1 MNSNTNTNKN
11 KPLFFKLALAATC
24 LAFVVILLGAYTR
37 LADAGLGCPDWPG
50 CYGHIGV
57 PKHVDDVAA
66 ANQAYPERPVEAAKA
81 WKEMIHRYFASTLG
95 LLIFALGIIAIKKR
109 NEPQQD
115 FKLPL
120 FLMVLV
126 VFQGMLGMWTVTIKL
141 HPTIV
146 MSHLMGGMTT
156 LSILWWL
163 TLRSGQLFK
172 FSHVDSVYLQKLK
185 TPALIGLVIVV
196 LQVMLGGWTSSNY
209 AALHCVDFPTCNGKE
224 FFPAMNFV
232 EGFDLLHEFG
242 KNYEFGLMS
251 NEARVAIHTTHRI
264 GAVVTAS
271 FVIWLGLKLLL
282 TPAYRPLR
290 NAGKALLAVVILQFI
305 LGVSNVLLSLPL
317 LVAVAHNGGGAL
329 LILTLVTL
337 NYLVR
342 NQALRENAN
351 KLKSKK

>member
-1 MNSNTNTNKN
+1 MNKT
-11 KPLFFKLALAATC
+11 LFFKMAFAATC
-24 LAFVVILLGAYTR
+24 LAYVVILLGAYTR

-50 CYGHIGV
+50 CYGHVGV

-95 LLIFALGIIAIKKR
+95 LMIFAIGIIAIKKR
-109 NEPQQD
+109 KESNHA

-120 FLMVLV
+120 FLMALV

-141 HPTIV
+141 NPTIV

-163 TLRSGQLFK
+163 TLRSGRLFK
-172 FSHVDSVYLQKLK
+172 TEQIKNLNMSALK
-185 TPALIGLVIVV
+185 TPALIGLVVVV

-209 AALHCVDFPTCNGKE
+209 AALHCVEFPTCTGGE
-224 FFPAMNFV
+224 YLPTMNFS
-232 EGFDLLHEFG
+232 EGFTLWHGIEQNFEFG
-242 KNYEFGLMS
+242 IMS
-251 NEARVAIHTTHRI
+251 NEARIAIHTTHRI
-264 GAVVTAS
+264 GAVVTAL

-282 TPAYRPLR
+282 TPAYSPLK
-290 NAGKALLAVVILQFI
+290 NAGIALLAVVTLQFI
-305 LGVSNVLLSLPL
+305 LGVSNVILSLPL

-329 LILTLVTL
+329 LILTMVTL
-337 NYLVR
+337 NHLVR
-342 NQALRENAN
+342 NQE
-351 KLKSKK
+351 

>member
-1 MNSNTNTNKN
+1 MNKS
-11 KPLFFKLALAATC
+11 LFFKMAFAATC
-24 LAFVVILLGAYTR
+24 LAYVVILLGAYTR

-50 CYGHIGV
+50 CYGHVGV

-95 LLIFALGIIAIKKR
+95 LMIFAIGIIAIKKR
-109 NEPQQD
+109 KESNHA

-120 FLMVLV
+120 FLMALV

-141 HPTIV
+141 NPTIV

-163 TLRSGQLFK
+163 TLRSGRLFK
-172 FSHVDSVYLQKLK
+172 TEQIKNLNMSALK
-185 TPALIGLVIVV
+185 TPALIGLVVVV

-209 AALHCVDFPTCNGKE
+209 AALHCVEFPTCTGGE
-224 FFPAMNFV
+224 YLPTMNFS
-232 EGFDLLHEFG
+232 EGFTLWHGTEKNFEFG
-242 KNYEFGLMS
+242 IMS
-251 NEARVAIHTTHRI
+251 NEARIAIHTTHRI
-264 GAVVTAS
+264 GAVVTAL

-282 TPAYRPLR
+282 TSAYKPLK
-290 NAGKALLAVVILQFI
+290 NTGIALLAVVTLQFI
-305 LGVSNVLLSLPL
+305 LGVSNVVLSLPL

-329 LILTLVTL
+329 LILAMVTL
-337 NYLVR
+337 NHLVR
-342 NQALRENAN
+342 NQE
-351 KLKSKK
+351 

>member
-1 MNSNTNTNKN
+1 MN
-11 KPLFFKLALAATC
+11 KPLFFKLAFAATC

-50 CYGHIGV
+50 CYGHVGV
-57 PKHVDDVAA
+57 PKHVDDVAV

-95 LLIFALGIIAIKKR
+95 LFIFALGIIAIKKR
-109 NEPQQD
+109 SEPNQA

-156 LSILWWL
+156 ISLLWWL
-163 TLRSGQLFK
+163 TLRSGRLFK
-172 FSHVDSVYLQKLK
+172 FGHVDSIYLDKLK
-185 TPALIGLVIVV
+185 IPALIGLVIVI

-209 AALHCVDFPTCNGKE
+209 AALHCVEFPTCTGGE
-224 FFPAMNFV
+224 FLPAMNFV
-232 EGFDLLHEFG
+232 EGFDFLHEFG

-251 NEARVAIHTTHRI
+251 NEARIAIHTTHRI
-264 GAVVTAS
+264 GAVITAL
-271 FVIWLGLKLLL
+271 FVVWLGLKLLL
-282 TPAYRPLR
+282 TPAYSPLK
-290 NAGKALLAVVILQFI
+290 NAGIALLAVVTLQFI

-329 LILTLVTL
+329 LILTLVTV
-337 NYLVR
+337 NHLVR
-342 NQALRENAN
+342 NQD
-351 KLKSKK
+351 KVK

>member
-1 MNSNTNTNKN
+1 MNNTLNKN
-11 KPLFFKLALAATC
+11 KSLFFKMAFAATC
-24 LAFVVILLGAYTR
+24 LAYVVILLGAYTR

-50 CYGHIGV
+50 CYGHVGV

-66 ANQAYPERPVEAAKA
+66 ANQAYPDRPVEAAKA

-95 LLIFALGIIAIKKR
+95 LLIFAIGIIAIKKR
-109 NEPQQD
+109 NEINHA

-120 FLMVLV
+120 FLMALV

-141 HPTIV
+141 NPAIV
-146 MSHLMGGMTT
+146 MSHLMGGMAT

-163 TLRSGQLFK
+163 TLRSGKLFT
-172 FSHVDSVYLQKLK
+172 FGHVDSVYLERLK

-209 AALHCVDFPTCNGKE
+209 AALHCVEFPTCIGGE
-224 FFPAMNFV
+224 YLPAMNFS
-232 EGFDLLHEFG
+232 EGFTLWHGIEQNFEYGIL
-242 KNYEFGLMS
+242 S
-251 NEARVAIHTTHRI
+251 NEARIAIHTTHRI
-264 GAVVTAS
+264 GAVITAL
-271 FVIWLGLKLLL
+271 FVLWLGFKLLL
-282 TPAYRPLR
+282 TPAYSPLK
-290 NAGKALLAVVILQFI
+290 NAGVALLAVVTLQFI

-329 LILTLVTL
+329 LILTMVTL

-342 NQALRENAN
+342 SQDSI
-351 KLKSKK
+351 LKN

>member
-1 MNSNTNTNKN
+1 MKKS
-11 KPLFFKLALAATC
+11 LFFKLAFAATC

-57 PKHVDDVAA
+57 PKHVDDVAT
-66 ANQAYPERPVEAAKA
+66 ANQAFPERPVEAAKA

-95 LLIFALGIIAIKKR
+95 LFIFALGIIAIKKR
-109 NEPQQD
+109 NEPNQA

-156 LSILWWL
+156 ISLLWWL
-163 TLRSGQLFK
+163 TLRSGGLFK
-172 FSHVDSVYLQKLK
+172 FGHVDSIYLNKLK

-209 AALHCVDFPTCNGKE
+209 AALHCVEFPTCTGGE
-224 FFPAMNFV
+224 FLPAMNFV
-232 EGFDLLHEFG
+232 EGFDFLHEFG

-251 NEARVAIHTTHRI
+251 NEARIAIHTTHRI
-264 GAVVTAS
+264 GAVITAL
-271 FVIWLGLKLLL
+271 FVVWLGLKILL
-282 TPAYRPLR
+282 TPAYSPLK
-290 NAGKALLAVVILQFI
+290 NAGIALLAVVTLQFI
-305 LGVSNVLLSLPL
+305 LGISNVLLSLPL
-317 LVAVAHNGGGAL
+317 LVAVAHNGGGAI
-329 LILTLVTL
+329 LILTLVTM
-337 NYLVR
+337 NHLVR
-342 NQALRENAN
+342 NQDLRHNAN
-351 KLKSKK
+351 KIKSNK

>member
-1 MNSNTNTNKN
+1 MNKS
-11 KPLFFKLALAATC
+11 LFFKMALAATF
-24 LAFVVILLGAYTR
+24 LAYVVILLGAYTR

-50 CYGHIGV
+50 CYGHVGV

-95 LLIFALGIIAIKKR
+95 LMIFVIGIIAIKKR
-109 NEPQQD
+109 NVSNHA

-156 LSILWWL
+156 ISLLWWL
-163 TLRSGQLFK
+163 SLRSGNLFK
-172 FSHVDSVYLQKLK
+172 TEKFNNIDFSTLK
-185 TPALIGLVIVV
+185 IPALVGLVIVV

-209 AALHCVDFPTCNGKE
+209 AALHCIEFPTCTGGE
-224 FFPAMNFV
+224 YLPAMNFV
-232 EGFDLLHEFG
+232 EGFDFLHEFD
-242 KNYEFGLMS
+242 KNYEFGVMS
-251 NEARVAIHTTHRI
+251 NEARIAIHTTHRI
-264 GAVVTAS
+264 GAVITAL

-282 TPAYRPLR
+282 TPAYRPLK
-290 NAGKALLAVVILQFI
+290 NAGIALLAVVVLQFI

-329 LILTLVTL
+329 LILTMVTL
-337 NYLVR
+337 NHLVR
-342 NQALRENAN
+342 NQ
-351 KLKSKK
+351 SK

>member
-1 MNSNTNTNKN
+1 MNKS
-11 KPLFFKLALAATC
+11 LFFKMALAATF
-24 LAFVVILLGAYTR
+24 LAYVVILLGAYTR

-50 CYGHIGV
+50 CYGHVGV

-95 LLIFALGIIAIKKR
+95 LMIFVIGIIAIKKR
-109 NEPQQD
+109 NVPNHA

-156 LSILWWL
+156 ISLLWWL
-163 TLRSGQLFK
+163 SLRSGNLFK
-172 FSHVDSVYLQKLK
+172 TEKFNNIDFSALK
-185 TPALIGLVIVV
+185 IPALIGLVIVV

-209 AALHCVDFPTCNGKE
+209 AALHCIEFPTCTGGE
-224 FFPAMNFV
+224 YLPAMNFT
-232 EGFDLLHEFG
+232 EGFNFLHEFD
-242 KNYEFGLMS
+242 KNYEFGVMS
-251 NEARVAIHTTHRI
+251 NEARIAIHTTHRI
-264 GAVVTAS
+264 GAVITAL

-282 TPAYRPLR
+282 TPAYRPLK
-290 NAGKALLAVVILQFI
+290 NAGIALLAVVVLQFI

-329 LILTLVTL
+329 LILTMVTL
-337 NYLVR
+337 NHLVR
-342 NQALRENAN
+342 NQR
-351 KLKSKK
+351 

>member
-1 MNSNTNTNKN
+1 MNKSI
-11 KPLFFKLALAATC
+11 FFKLAFAATC

-50 CYGHIGV
+50 CYGHVGV

-81 WKEMIHRYFASTLG
+81 WKEMVHRYFASTLG
-95 LLIFALGIIAIKKR
+95 LLIFSLGIIAIRKR
-109 NEPQQD
+109 NEPGQALR
-115 FKLPL
+115 LPV
-120 FLMVLV
+120 FLMALV
-126 VFQGMLGMWTVTIKL
+126 VFQGLLGMWTVTIKL

-146 MSHLMGGMTT
+146 MSHLMGGMAT

-163 TLRSGQLFK
+163 SLRSGQLFK
-172 FSHVDSVYLQKLK
+172 FGHVDSVYLNSLK

-209 AALHCVDFPTCNGKE
+209 AALHCTEFPTCIGGE
-224 FFPAMNFV
+224 YAPAMNFA
-232 EGFDLLHEFG
+232 EGFDLSHEIG
-242 KNYEFGLMS
+242 KNYEFGVMS

-264 GAVVTAS
+264 GAVITAL
-271 FVIWLGLKLLL
+271 FVIWLGLKILL
-282 TPAYRPLR
+282 TPAFSPLK
-290 NAGKALLAVVILQFI
+290 NMGIALLVIVLLQFI

-342 NQALRENAN
+342 SQ
-351 KLKSKK
+351 KQ

>member
-1 MNSNTNTNKN
+1 MN
-11 KPLFFKLALAATC
+11 KPLFFKMAFAATC
-24 LAFVVILLGAYTR
+24 LAYVVILLGAYTR

-50 CYGHIGV
+50 CYGHVGV

-66 ANQAYPERPVEAAKA
+66 ANQAYPDRPVEAAKA

-95 LLIFALGIIAIKKR
+95 LLIFAIGIIAIRKR
-109 NEPQQD
+109 KESNHA

-120 FLMVLV
+120 FLMALV

-141 HPTIV
+141 NPTIV

-163 TLRSGQLFK
+163 TLRSGALFK
-172 FSHVDSVYLQKLK
+172 FGHVDSVYLNKLK

-209 AALHCVDFPTCNGKE
+209 AALHCVEFPTCIGGE
-224 FFPAMNFV
+224 YLPAMNFS
-232 EGFDLLHEFG
+232 EGFTLWHGIEKNFEFG
-242 KNYEFGLMS
+242 ILS
-251 NEARVAIHTTHRI
+251 NEARIAIHTTHRI
-264 GAVVTAS
+264 GAVITAL

-282 TPAYRPLR
+282 TPAYKPLK
-290 NAGKALLAVVILQFI
+290 NAGIALLAVVVFQFI

-329 LILTLVTL
+329 LILTMVTL

-342 NQALRENAN
+342 NQ
-351 KLKSKK
+351 SK

>member
-1 MNSNTNTNKN
+1 MKKSV
-11 KPLFFKLALAATC
+11 FFKLAFAATC
-24 LAFVVILLGAYTR
+24 LAYVVILLGAYTR

-50 CYGHIGV
+50 CYGHVGV

-66 ANQAYPERPVEAAKA
+66 ANQAFPERPVEAAKA

-109 NEPQQD
+109 NESNQAL
-115 FKLPL
+115 KLPL
-120 FLMVLV
+120 FLMALV

-163 TLRSGQLFK
+163 TLRSGRLFK
-172 FSHVDSVYLQKLK
+172 FPHVDSVYLRKLK
-185 TPALIGLVIVV
+185 TPALIGLIIVV

-209 AALHCVDFPTCNGKE
+209 AALHCVEFPTCVGGKYL
-224 FFPAMNFV
+224 PPMNFS
-232 EGFDLLHEFG
+232 EGFDFLHEFG
-242 KNYEFGLMS
+242 KNYEFGVMS
-251 NEARVAIHTTHRI
+251 NEARIAIHTTHRI
-264 GAVVTAS
+264 GAVITAL
-271 FVIWLGLKLLL
+271 FVLWLGLKILF
-282 TPAYRPLR
+282 TPAYSPLK
-290 NAGKALLAVVILQFI
+290 NAGKALIAVVLLQFI

-337 NYLVR
+337 NHLVR
-342 NQALRENAN
+342 NQELQTKNI
-351 KLKSKK
+351 

>member
-1 MNSNTNTNKN
+1 MMNKS
-11 KPLFFKLALAATC
+11 LFFKMAFAATC
-24 LAFVVILLGAYTR
+24 LAYVVILLGAYTR

-50 CYGHIGV
+50 CYGHVGV

-95 LLIFALGIIAIKKR
+95 LMIFAIGIIAIKKR
-109 NEPQQD
+109 KESNHA

-120 FLMVLV
+120 FLMALV

-141 HPTIV
+141 NPTIV

-163 TLRSGQLFK
+163 TLRSGRLFK
-172 FSHVDSVYLQKLK
+172 TEQIKKLNMSALK
-185 TPALIGLVIVV
+185 TPALIGLVVVV

-209 AALHCVDFPTCNGKE
+209 AALHCVEFPTCTGGE
-224 FFPAMNFV
+224 YLPAMNFS
-232 EGFDLLHEFG
+232 EGFTLWHGIEQNFEFG
-242 KNYEFGLMS
+242 IMS
-251 NEARVAIHTTHRI
+251 NEARIAIHTTHRI
-264 GAVVTAS
+264 GAVVTAL

-282 TPAYRPLR
+282 TPAYKPLK
-290 NAGKALLAVVILQFI
+290 NAGIALLAVVTLQFI
-305 LGVSNVLLSLPL
+305 LGVSNVVLSLPL

-329 LILTLVTL
+329 LILTMVTL
-337 NYLVR
+337 NHLVR
-342 NQALRENAN
+342 NQE
-351 KLKSKK
+351 

>member
-1 MNSNTNTNKN
+1 MNKS
-11 KPLFFKLALAATC
+11 LFFKLAFAATC
-24 LAFVVILLGAYTR
+24 LAYVVILLGAYTR

-50 CYGHIGV
+50 CYGHVGV

-95 LLIFALGIIAIKKR
+95 LVIFALGVIAIRKR
-109 NEPQQD
+109 SEPGQA
-115 FKLPL
+115 FKLPI
-120 FLMVLV
+120 FLMALV

-163 TLRSGQLFK
+163 SLRSGGLFK
-172 FSHVDSVYLQKLK
+172 TEQIKRLDASALK

-196 LQVMLGGWTSSNY
+196 FQVMLGGWTSSNY
-209 AALHCVDFPTCNGKE
+209 AALHCIDFPTCNGQE
-224 FFPAMNFV
+224 YFPPMNFS
-232 EGFDLLHEFG
+232 EGFTLLHEIG
-242 KNYEFGLMS
+242 QNYEFGTMS
-251 NEARVAIHTTHRI
+251 NEARIAIHTTHRI
-264 GAVVTAS
+264 GAVITAL
-271 FVIWLGLKLLL
+271 FVLWLGFKLLL
-282 TPAYRPLR
+282 TPAYAPLK
-290 NAGKALLAVVILQFI
+290 NAGIALIAVVILQFI

-329 LILTLVTL
+329 LILTLVTV
-337 NYLVR
+337 NHLV
-342 NQALRENAN
+342 N
-351 KLKSKK
+351 KQT

>member
-1 MNSNTNTNKN
+1 MNKSI
-11 KPLFFKLALAATC
+11 FFKLAFAATC

-50 CYGHIGV
+50 CYGHVGV
-57 PKHVDDVAA
+57 PKHADDVAA

-109 NEPQQD
+109 HEPNQT

-120 FLMVLV
+120 FLMALV

-156 LSILWWL
+156 ISLLWWL
-163 TLRSGQLFK
+163 TLRSGNLFK
-172 FSHVDSVYLQKLK
+172 FGHVDSVYLSNLK
-185 TPALIGLVIVV
+185 TPALIGLIIVV

-209 AALHCVDFPTCNGKE
+209 AALHCIEFPTCTGGE
-224 FFPAMNFV
+224 FLPAMNFA
-232 EGFDLLHEFG
+232 EGFDFLHELD
-242 KNYEFGLMS
+242 KNYEFGVMS
-251 NEARVAIHTTHRI
+251 NEARIAIHTTHRI
-264 GAVVTAS
+264 GAVITAL
-271 FVIWLGLKLLL
+271 FVVWLGLKILL
-282 TPAYRPLR
+282 TPAYRPLK
-290 NAGKALLAVVILQFI
+290 NAGIALLAVVTLQFI
-305 LGVSNVLLSLPL
+305 LGVSNVVLSLPL

-329 LILTLVTL
+329 LILIMVTM
-337 NYLVR
+337 NHLVR
-342 NQALRENAN
+342 NQN
-351 KLKSKK
+351 